1 MIILPEFTGSMY
13 TLRIQVSFENAGPV
27 DSDRTGRPE
36 AGADYVGTGGIV
48 MFVTGT
54 G

>member
-1 MIILPEFTGSMY
+1 MIIIPEFTGSMY

-27 DSDRTGRPE
+27 DSARPGRPE
-36 AGADYVGTGGIV
+36 AGADHTGTGGIV